1 MGVSL
6 VVMNLAAN
14 GRGRRMTDGGVQKRR
29 EEKRSEG
36 SQGSWFLEGAEGQEG
51 GVGDGR
57 SSLLVRILRGLP
69 AATQLLLIFC

>member
-1 MGVSL
+1 
-6 VVMNLAAN
+6 
-14 GRGRRMTDGGVQKRR
+14 MTDGGVQKRR